1 MLVYIGLVFL
11 ILVLIE
17 IIILVVLYNKK
28 KIEISNNYEKFKE
41 YNDNIIKL
49 HKAQKLIDMDL
60 DKQIKDR
67 EVKIKLKEQ
76 LRPKQSIFN
85 IPGTKKENEENKE
98 NHKNIRDEDINETQ
112 KNNNKELEDVLLQ
125 GDEELSNIKKNSGK
139 LENTLKMIDS
149 KIKGEK
155 IEENIEEDDIEL
167 SSDKSENFI
176 FKETF
181 IF

>member
-1 MLVYIGLVFL
+1 MLVYIGVVFL

-67 EVKIKLKEQ
+67 EVKIKQKEQ

-85 IPGTKKENEENKE
+85 IPGTKKEN
-98 NHKNIRDEDINETQ
+98 HKNIRDEDINETL
-112 KNNNKELEDVLLQ
+112 KNNTKELEDILLE
-125 GDEELSNIKKNSGK
+125 GDKEVSNIKKNGGK
-139 LENTLKMIDS
+139 LENTLKMINS

-155 IEENIEEDDIEL
+155 IEDSIEEDDVEL
-167 SSDKSENFI
+167 SENFI